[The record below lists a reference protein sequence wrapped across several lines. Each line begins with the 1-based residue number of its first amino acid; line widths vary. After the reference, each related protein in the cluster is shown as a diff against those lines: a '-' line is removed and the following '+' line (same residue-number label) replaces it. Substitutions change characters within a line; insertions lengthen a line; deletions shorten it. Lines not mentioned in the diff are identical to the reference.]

1 MPRVRRAGQR
11 HLTPLVGREEELAM
25 LMRRWERARKG
36 DGQLVLIVAARG
48 KLGPCS
54 TPGGRLRWVEPHR
67 VRPSALAHGIVILPS
82 LVTEKPCAAVADLSP
97 TKRAA
102 VIECFKNRG
111 LHKCNGYWCGPPEG
125 KHISGVTVADLAR
138 DGVFTVIKNLRHG
151 SAQLTE
157 RGQWFAGTLIAGAN

>member
-1 MPRVRRAGQR
+1 MICQFGTKAMGEHRLQR
-11 HLTPLVGREEELAM
+11 EGKNEPAITS
-25 LMRRWERARKG
+25 
-36 DGQLVLIVAARG
+36 IVTR
-48 KLGPCS
+48 
-54 TPGGRLRWVEPHR
+54 
-67 VRPSALAHGIVILPS
+67 PS
-82 LVTEKPCAAVADLSP
+82 LVIEKPCAAVADLSP

-102 VIECFKNRG
+102 VIECFNNRG

-157 RGQWFAGTLIAGAN
+157 RGQWFARTLIAAANGSVCARIVAAIFY

>member
-1 MPRVRRAGQR
+1 MGEHRLQR
-11 HLTPLVGREEELAM
+11 EGKNEPAITYRY
-25 LMRRWERARKG
+25 
-36 DGQLVLIVAARG
+36 AA
-48 KLGPCS
+48 
-54 TPGGRLRWVEPHR
+54 
-67 VRPSALAHGIVILPS
+67 
-82 LVTEKPCAAVADLSP
+82 VTGHEKPCAAVADLSP

-102 VIECFKNRG
+102 VIECFNNRG

-157 RGQWFAGTLIAGAN
+157 RGQWFARTLIAAAN

>member
-1 MPRVRRAGQR
+1 MGEHRLQR
-11 HLTPLVGREEELAM
+11 EGKNEPAITS
-25 LMRRWERARKG
+25 
-36 DGQLVLIVAARG
+36 IVM
-48 KLGPCS
+48 
-54 TPGGRLRWVEPHR
+54 
-67 VRPSALAHGIVILPS
+67 LPS
-82 LVTEKPCAAVADLSP
+82 LVIEKPCAAVADLSP

-102 VIECFKNRG
+102 VIECFNNRG

-157 RGQWFAGTLIAGAN
+157 RGQWFARMLIAGAN

>member
-1 MPRVRRAGQR
+1 MSNMLAGSRTRTGKPKIEKGHQPKSMALRSLSIVEAKSNLAGLPRRDQDEPSSPVNAGLKLT
-11 HLTPLVGREEELAM
+11 HLSVGLECASM
-25 LMRRWERARKG
+25 
-36 DGQLVLIVAARG
+36 
-48 KLGPCS
+48 
-54 TPGGRLRWVEPHR
+54 
-67 VRPSALAHGIVILPS
+67 LPS
-82 LVTEKPCAAVADLSP
+82 LVIENPCAAVADLSP

-102 VIECFKNRG
+102 VIECFNNRG

-157 RGQWFAGTLIAGAN
+157 RGQWFAQTLIAAPN